1 MDIGMHKAAII
12 VVLGVIM
19 GGCANTEVINPTAP
33 KVEPH
38 YIDTEVANLSK
49 QLIDEQRHLAN
60 IREAKQKS
68 QENPSKHNVALP
80 SGAIMSGLETK
91 RTLQCQGCDVKIVLE
106 AVAGLLGWNTQNVY
120 EIGRKPAQGLPTNI
134 NIRNEPL
141 MRVLEQIKADTGHAA
156 DIRIDPNFKTILI
169 EYRSLVP
176 NAVVN

>member
-1 MDIGMHKAAII
+1 MHKAAII
-12 VVLGVIM
+12 IGLGVIIT
-19 GGCANTEVINPTAP
+19 GCSSTEVINPTAP

-60 IREAKQKS
+60 IREQKQKS
-68 QENPSKHNVALP
+68 LQSPSKQNVALP

-91 RTLQCQGCDVKIVLE
+91 RTLQCQGCDVKVVLE
-106 AVAGLLGWNTQNVY
+106 AVAGLLGWEPSNVY

-141 MRVLEQIKADTGHAA
+141 MRVLEQIKVDTGHAA

-169 EYRSLVP
+169 EYRALVP
-176 NAVVN
+176 NVVVN